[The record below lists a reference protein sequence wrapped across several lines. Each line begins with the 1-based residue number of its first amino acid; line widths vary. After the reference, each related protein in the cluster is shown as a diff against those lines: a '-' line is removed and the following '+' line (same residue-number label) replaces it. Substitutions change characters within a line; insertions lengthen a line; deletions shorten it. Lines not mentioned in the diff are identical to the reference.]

1 MACRSADTRDAVAD
15 AEDAESARQFVQA
28 FYDWYMPL
36 GNSTPATRLD
46 SVVASGPQWF
56 TPILQR
62 ALQRDDDAQ
71 RNAADIVSVVG
82 DFDPFLNAQ
91 DPCPHDAA
99 LAVVPRGTGWQ
110 VTITA
115 QCESGVATPAVLGD
129 VVPEG
134 TGSRFANFRMSERP
148 TYDLVSQLGAARA
161 MRDSANRSD
170 QARSIHRDPRR
181 SVRLIP
187 RGQITVVT
195 AAVAGL

>member
-1 MACRSADTRDAVAD
+1 MPHRLLIIALLAMACRSADTRDAVAD
-15 AEDAESARQFVQA
+15 AENAESARQFVQA
-28 FYDWYMPL
+28 FYDWYVPL
-36 GNSTPATRLD
+36 GNRTPATRLD

-62 ALQRDDDAQ
+62 ALQRDVDAQ

-91 DPCPHDAA
+91 DPCPHYAA
-99 LAVVPRGTGWQ
+99 LAVVPRGAGWQ

-134 TGSRFANFRMSERP
+134 TGWRFANFRMPERP
-148 TYDLVSQLGAARA
+148 TYDLVSQLGAAQA
-161 MRDSANRSD
+161 MRDSVNRSD
-170 QARSIHRDPRR
+170 QARSIH
-181 SVRLIP
+181 
-187 RGQITVVT
+187 
-195 AAVAGL
+195 